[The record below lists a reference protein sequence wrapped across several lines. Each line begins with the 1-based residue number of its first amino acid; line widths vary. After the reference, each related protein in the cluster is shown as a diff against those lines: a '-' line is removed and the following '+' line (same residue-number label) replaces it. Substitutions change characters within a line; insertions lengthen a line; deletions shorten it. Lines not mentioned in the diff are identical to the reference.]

1 MTKQELHDLAVAFAA
16 VKLKEYQL
24 EQRAKNNQPFF
35 AASGDDEIRYYAK
48 MYKSIIEGFENEYN
62 DIG

>member
-24 EQRAKNNQPFF
+24 EQRAKCNKPFF
-35 AASGDDEIRYYAK
+35 STSDDNEVRYYAK
-48 MYKSIIEGFENEYN
+48 MYKSIIEQFENEYD

>member
-24 EQRAKNNQPFF
+24 EQRAKNNQPFLPHL
-35 AASGDDEIRYYAK
+35 AMMKSDTTPRCTNPSLKDLK
-48 MYKSIIEGFENEYN
+48 MNIMI
-62 DIG
+62 